1 MSESSDT
8 GRKSGRVRAA
18 AAVIERDGR
27 LLVGL
32 RLKNDSFGGYWE
44 FPGGKLEPGENVVD
58 CLRRELRE
66 ELEVECEIGERIC
79 VVRPNPGFKLTVHL
93 GTILEGEPSLIEHE
107 ELKWATLEEL
117 ADLRM
122 LPADKPV
129 LKKLRERRERRAR
142 DERPEGS

>member
-1 MSESSDT
+1 MSQSSDT
-8 GRKSGRVRAA
+8 GRKEGRVRAA

-44 FPGGKLEPGENVVD
+44 FPGGKLEPGENVVE

-79 VVRPNPGFKLTVHL
+79 VVRPNPGFRLTVHL
-93 GTILEGEPSLIEHE
+93 GRILEGEPSVIEHE
-107 ELKWATLEEL
+107 ELRWATLEEL

-129 LKKLRERRERRAR
+129 LKKLRARRQRGERH
-142 DERPEGS
+142 DGS